1 MATIN
6 KTCRESPQFG
16 RASVRA
22 TLFCRWLH
30 FSANCFFGGFGNEKI
45 CLILTRVSRSDYN
58 AGVADA
64 SVGHDNMR
72 SVAPGFEK
80 DAFAGANSTGSRDE
94 LQSSKTRA
102 RRRIAR

>member
-6 KTCRESPQFG
+6 KARRESPQFG
-16 RASVRA
+16 RASVRV
-22 TLFCRWLH
+22 TQFCRWVH
-30 FSANCFFGGFGNEKI
+30 FSANCFSADLAMKKI
-45 CLILTRVSRSDYN
+45 CLILTRVFRSDYN

-72 SVAPGFEK
+72 SVALGFEK
-80 DAFAGANSTGSRDE
+80 DAFAGANSTGSRHE
-94 LQSSKTRA
+94 LQSSMTRA

>member
-1 MATIN
+1 LVAHLSARHNFVGGFIF
-6 KTCRESPQFG
+6 QQI
-16 RASVRA
+16 V
-22 TLFCRWLH
+22 
-30 FSANCFFGGFGNEKI
+30 FSADLAMKKI

-72 SVAPGFEK
+72 SAAPGFEK

-94 LQSSKTRA
+94 LQSYMTRA